1 MKKRHTKED
10 WNQTQLIHLSQALAA
25 GYGTTPAIA
34 PAVKP
39 ADQDQPARAND
50 WTTDALVALSEA
62 VGRGCFPW
70 L

>member
-10 WNQTQLIHLSQALAA
+10 WNQTQLIHLSQSLAA

-34 PAVKP
+34 PAAKP
-39 ADQDQPARAND
+39 ADQPARAND
-50 WTTDALVALSEA
+50 WTTDALVTLSEA
-62 VGRGCFPW
+62 VGRGCSPW